1 TSQALPCINTS
12 QTAAKTSSKRQ
23 HALAPP
29 PLGDKLHSNFV
40 LHHKIGGFAYLLWGK
55 GLIIRAK

>member
-1 TSQALPCINTS
+1 VAILALIVCQKP
-12 QTAAKTSSKRQ
+12 AAAQ
-23 HALAPP
+23 IAQ
-29 PLGDKLHSNFV
+29 KLTDDFV